1 VKSKGTLNIFRGIV
15 FSAAFIVYIFN
26 MIYPAEILHNALN
39 ITAVFLFITALFRV
53 TTFYFIL
60 AITFLI
66 CSILLTITH
75 NGSWTDMMDGFSL
88 MLKLILFIGMIPLI
102 SSPIGNGINTI
113 QKMIRGLSQKVSTFK
128 VCHLSSFLLSNFINM
143 AALPIS
149 KSIFFPKGRNQMEE
163 VNAQLSFRAFGLAMM
178 CSPIGAAIALAIDIA
193 GTTWLSLLSINFV
206 LIAIGLWLS
215 YYFTKKDRDIL
226 EHRRLEE
233 KVVMEKQDYF
243 ILGIIFIPFCVYF
256 IFLLASERFFPIG
269 MMETILLSILPFTFI
284 WSVVQR
290 KLGEWWDTCRVQIFK
305 QTPNFFGQFAVIIS
319 AGLFIHTIE
328 STKLNQ
334 SIENMLPGIGNDYSA
349 SFYIPVIILIVLI
362 LSMLGVHQFVAM
374 MFVGQ
379 VIKPEAIGLDPTIYA
394 STLLVGFATGMLAS
408 AFSGA
413 AITMSSL
420 LSGTSSYEIAKKNYT
435 FSFIFI
441 LISTVLLIIFNHF
454 SQ

>member
-1 VKSKGTLNIFRGIV
+1 VNGKGTLNIFRGIV
-15 FSAAFIVYIFN
+15 FSAAFIVYILN
-26 MIYPAEILHNALN
+26 MIFPTEIFHNALN
-39 ITAVFLFITALFRV
+39 ITAVLLFITALFRV
-53 TTFYFIL
+53 TAFYFIL
-60 AITFLI
+60 AIVFLI
-66 CSILLTITH
+66 CSIFLTISH
-75 NGSWTDMMDGFSL
+75 ESWTDMMDGFSL

-149 KSIFFPKGRNQMEE
+149 KSIFFPKGRNQIEE

-178 CSPIGAAIALAIDIA
+178 CSPIGAAIALAIDIT
-193 GTTWLSLLSINFV
+193 GTTWLSLLSINLF
-206 LIAIGLWLS
+206 LIIIGLWLS
-215 YYFTKKDRDIL
+215 YYFTKKDRL
-226 EHRRLEE
+226 QVEQERHEE
-233 KVVMEKQDYF
+233 ELVIEKQDYF
-243 ILGIIFIPFCVYF
+243 QMGRIFIPLCLYF
-256 IFLLASERFFPIG
+256 IFLLASERFFSIG
-269 MMETILLSILPFTFI
+269 MMETILVSILPFTFI
-284 WSVVQR
+284 WSAAQR
-290 KLGEWWDTCRVQIFK
+290 KVDEWWEICRVQIFK

-334 SIENMLPGIGNDYSA
+334 SIEKVLPGIGNAYSA
-349 SFYIPVIILIVLI
+349 SYYIPIIILIVLI

-379 VIKPEAIGLDPTIYA
+379 IIKPEAIGLDPTIYA
-394 STLLVGFATGMLAS
+394 STLLVGFSTGMLAS

-420 LSGTSSYEIAKKNYT
+420 LYGPSSYEIAKKNYS

-441 LISTVLLIIFNHF
+441 LISTVLLIVLNNFF
-454 SQ
+454 